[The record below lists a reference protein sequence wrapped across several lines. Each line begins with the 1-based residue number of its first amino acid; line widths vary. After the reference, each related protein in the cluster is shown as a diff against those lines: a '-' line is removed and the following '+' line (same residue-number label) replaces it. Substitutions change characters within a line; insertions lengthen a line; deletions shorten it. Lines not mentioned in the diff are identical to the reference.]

1 MADEKKGITVKI
13 DADLHAEIKQFI
25 EQNGMTM
32 ADFVS
37 QALYNELHPKIQP
50 QEVKNMGPTR
60 TMAFQMPEDMFQ
72 RLKDY
77 LRRHNIT
84 QKEFVL
90 GLVEAEIKRD
100 EELINAQNAAKLD
113 EAAEEEEPDY
123 EESEGEDEDL
133 DDEESEDEDEEL
145 DDEESEDED
154 EKLDNEES
162 EDEAEELDNE
172 DAKDEDEELG
182 NEESEG
188 EDKDLDNEE
197 SEDEDE
203 ELDDEESEDE
213 DEELD
218 DEESEDEDEEL
229 DDEESEDE
237 DLSEE
242 QDEDFSMA
250 M

>member
-13 DADLHAEIKQFI
+13 DASLHAEIREFI
-25 EQNGMTM
+25 EANGMTM

-77 LRRHNIT
+77 LHRHGIT

-90 GLVEAEIKRD
+90 GLVEAEIRRD

-113 EAAEEEEPDY
+113 ETAENISDEKAEIIGEELEDIEEPDEDETEDEDFDEDMDDI
-123 EESEGEDEDL
+123 EEPDEDEDL
-133 DDEESEDEDEEL
+133 DDEET
-145 DDEESEDED
+145 
-154 EKLDNEES
+154 
-162 EDEAEELDNE
+162 
-172 DAKDEDEELG
+172 
-182 NEESEG
+182 
-188 EDKDLDNEE
+188 
-197 SEDEDE
+197 EDEDE

-213 DEELD
+213 DEEID
-218 DEESEDEDEEL
+218 DEESEGEDEE
-229 DDEESEDE
+229 
-237 DLSEE
+237 LSEE

>member
-1 MADEKKGITVKI
+1 MAEEKKGITVKI
-13 DADLHAEIKQFI
+13 DASLHAEIRQFI

-32 ADFVS
+32 AEFVS

-100 EELINAQNAAKLD
+100 EELINAQNAAKFD
-113 EAAEEEEPDY
+113 EAA
-123 EESEGEDEDL
+123 
-133 DDEESEDEDEEL
+133 EDEEL
-145 DDEESEDED
+145 DDEESEG
-154 EKLDNEES
+154 
-162 EDEAEELDNE
+162 
-172 DAKDEDEELG
+172 EDEE
-182 NEESEG
+182 
-188 EDKDLDNEE
+188 LDNEE

-203 ELDDEESEDE
+203 ELDNEESEDE
-213 DEELD
+213 DEEFD
-218 DEESEDEDEEL
+218 DEEFDDEEFEDEEFT
-229 DDEESEDE
+229 EEE
-237 DLSEE
+237 
-242 QDEDFSMA
+242 
-250 M
+250 

>member
-1 MADEKKGITVKI
+1 MAEEKKGITVKI
-13 DADLHAEIKQFI
+13 DADLHAEIREFI
-25 EQNGMTM
+25 EANGMTM

-37 QALYNELHPKIQP
+37 KALYIELHPKIQP

-77 LRRHNIT
+77 LHRHGIT

-90 GLVEAEIKRD
+90 GLVEAEIRRD

-113 EAAEEEEPDY
+113 EAAEDEEPDY
-123 EESEGEDEDL
+123 EESEGESEEL
-133 DDEESEDEDEEL
+133 NDEESEDEDEE
-145 DDEESEDED
+145 
-154 EKLDNEES
+154 
-162 EDEAEELDNE
+162 
-172 DAKDEDEELG
+172 
-182 NEESEG
+182 
-188 EDKDLDNEE
+188 LDNEE

-213 DEELD
+213 SEELGN
-218 DEESEDEDEEL
+218 EESEG
-229 DDEESEDE
+229 EDE

>member
-50 QEVKNMGPTR
+50 QEVKNMGPMR

-77 LRRHNIT
+77 LHEHNMT

-90 GLVEAEIKRD
+90 GLVEAELNRDQELKNAQTAAAGETVSNEKAEIIGEELEDIEEPDVD
-100 EELINAQNAAKLD
+100 EELDGD
-113 EAAEEEEPDY
+113 EF
-123 EESEGEDEDL
+123 EDEDF
-133 DDEESEDEDEEL
+133 DEDMNDIEEPDEDEEL
-145 DDEESEDED
+145 DDDESEDED
-154 EKLDNEES
+154 FDEDMDDIEEADEDEEQDETESLDDSGESEENDDLS
-162 EDEAEELDNE
+162 EDEAE
-172 DAKDEDEELG
+172 DE
-182 NEESEG
+182 S
-188 EDKDLDNEE
+188 
-197 SEDEDE
+197 
-203 ELDDEESEDE
+203 
-213 DEELD
+213 
-218 DEESEDEDEEL
+218 
-229 DDEESEDE
+229 
-237 DLSEE
+237 
-242 QDEDFSMA
+242 FSMA

>member
-13 DADLHAEIKQFI
+13 DAALHAEIREFI
-25 EQNGMTM
+25 ESNGMTM
-32 ADFVS
+32 AEFVS

-77 LRRHNIT
+77 LHRHGIT

-90 GLVEAEIKRD
+90 GLVEAEIRRD

-113 EAAEEEEPDY
+113 ETTEDISDEETENEAEDFDND
-123 EESEGEDEDL
+123 ESEDENEEL
-133 DDEESEDEDEEL
+133 DNDESEDEDEEL
-145 DDEESEDED
+145 DDEESADES
-154 EKLDNEES
+154 EELDNEES
-162 EDEAEELDNE
+162 EDEDEELDNE
-172 DAKDEDEELG
+172 ESEDEDE
-182 NEESEG
+182 
-188 EDKDLDNEE
+188 DLDNEE

-203 ELDDEESEDE
+203 ELDNEESEAE
-213 DEELD
+213 DEA
-218 DEESEDEDEEL
+218 
-229 DDEESEDE
+229 
-237 DLSEE
+237 
-242 QDEDFSMA
+242 FSMA

>member
-1 MADEKKGITVKI
+1 MAEEKKGITVKI
-13 DADLHAEIKQFI
+13 DADLHAEIRRFI

-32 ADFVS
+32 AEFVS

-77 LRRHNIT
+77 LHRHGIT

-113 EAAEEEEPDY
+113 ETTEDISDEETEDEAEDFDN
-123 EESEGEDEDL
+123 EESEDEDEEFDN
-133 DDEESEDEDEEL
+133 EESEDEDEEL
-145 DDEESEDED
+145 DNEESEDED
-154 EKLDNEES
+154 EELDNDES
-162 EDEAEELDNE
+162 EDE
-172 DAKDEDEELG
+172 DEE
-182 NEESEG
+182 
-188 EDKDLDNEE
+188 LDNEE

-218 DEESEDEDEEL
+218 DEESEGEDEEL
-229 DDEESEDE
+229 DDEESEVEDE
-237 DLSEE
+237 A
-242 QDEDFSMA
+242 FSTA

>member
-1 MADEKKGITVKI
+1 MAEEKKGITVKI
-13 DADLHAEIKQFI
+13 DADLHAEIRQFI

-32 ADFVS
+32 AEFVS

-50 QEVKNMGPTR
+50 QEVKNTMPTR

-77 LRRHNIT
+77 LHRHGIT

-113 EAAEEEEPDY
+113 EAAE
-123 EESEGEDEDL
+123 DENEKI
-133 DDEESEDEDEEL
+133 DDEETEDEYEE
-145 DDEESEDED
+145 
-154 EKLDNEES
+154 
-162 EDEAEELDNE
+162 
-172 DAKDEDEELG
+172 
-182 NEESEG
+182 
-188 EDKDLDNEE
+188 LDNEE

-203 ELDDEESEDE
+203 ELDNDESEDDDEELNDEESEDE

-218 DEESEDEDEEL
+218 DDESEDEDEELNDEESEYEDEELGDDESEDEYEEL

>member
-13 DADLHAEIKQFI
+13 DAGLHAEIRQYI

-32 ADFVS
+32 AEFVS

-50 QEVKNMGPTR
+50 QEVKYMGPTR
-60 TMAFQMPEDMFQ
+60 TMAFQMPEEMFQ

-84 QKEFVL
+84 QKDFVL
-90 GLVEAEIKRD
+90 GLVEAELKRD
-100 EELINAQNAAKLD
+100 QEIRAETVNELNKARD
-113 EAAEEEEPDY
+113 
-123 EESEGEDEDL
+123 GEDEAESEDFDEEL

-145 DDEESEDED
+145 DDD
-154 EKLDNEES
+154 
-162 EDEAEELDNE
+162 
-172 DAKDEDEELG
+172 
-182 NEESEG
+182 
-188 EDKDLDNEE
+188 E

-213 DEELD
+213 DEELNDEESEDEDEDLD
-218 DEESEDEDEEL
+218 DEESEDEDEEQS
-229 DDEESEDE
+229 ESEPVSDE
-237 DLSEE
+237 A
-242 QDEDFSMA
+242 FSMA

>member
-1 MADEKKGITVKI
+1 MAEEKKGITVKI
-13 DADLHAEIKQFI
+13 DAALHAEIRQFI

-77 LRRHNIT
+77 LHRHGIT

-90 GLVEAEIKRD
+90 GLVEAEIRRD
-100 EELINAQNAAKLD
+100 EELINAQNAAKLNETAENISD
-113 EAAEEEEPDY
+113 EKAEIIGEELEDIEEP
-123 EESEGEDEDL
+123 
-133 DDEESEDEDEEL
+133 
-145 DDEESEDED
+145 
-154 EKLDNEES
+154 
-162 EDEAEELDNE
+162 
-172 DAKDEDEELG
+172 
-182 NEESEG
+182 
-188 EDKDLDNEE
+188 
-197 SEDEDE
+197 DEDE

-218 DEESEDEDEEL
+218 NEESEDENEEL
-229 DDEESEDE
+229 SDDESEVEDE
-237 DLSEE
+237 A
-242 QDEDFSMA
+242 FSIA

>member
-1 MADEKKGITVKI
+1 MAEEKKGITVKI
-13 DADLHAEIKQFI
+13 NAALHAEIRQFI

-77 LRRHNIT
+77 LHRHGIT

-113 EAAEEEEPDY
+113 ETAENISDEKAEIIGEELEDIEEPD
-123 EESEGEDEDL
+123 EDET
-133 DDEESEDEDEEL
+133 
-145 DDEESEDED
+145 
-154 EKLDNEES
+154 
-162 EDEAEELDNE
+162 
-172 DAKDEDEELG
+172 
-182 NEESEG
+182 
-188 EDKDLDNEE
+188 
-197 SEDEDE
+197 EDEDE

-213 DEELD
+213 DEEID
-218 DEESEDEDEEL
+218 DEESEGEDEE
-229 DDEESEDE
+229 
-237 DLSEE
+237 LSEE

>member
-13 DADLHAEIKQFI
+13 DASLHAEIREFI
-25 EQNGMTM
+25 EANGMTM

-77 LRRHNIT
+77 LHRHGIT

-113 EAAEEEEPDY
+113 ETAENISDENWAHRPTAPTLIAPSPAIIMVSIMLPVVISRFCRATGRAIAAVFPRNSRQGNLSFTVFSLLKCNGMITHEKRQCKNLCAPLLY
-123 EESEGEDEDL
+123 FLKIWMFVTFVSEFMSNRDI
-133 DDEESEDEDEEL
+133 
-145 DDEESEDED
+145 
-154 EKLDNEES
+154 
-162 EDEAEELDNE
+162 
-172 DAKDEDEELG
+172 
-182 NEESEG
+182 
-188 EDKDLDNEE
+188 
-197 SEDEDE
+197 
-203 ELDDEESEDE
+203 
-213 DEELD
+213 
-218 DEESEDEDEEL
+218 
-229 DDEESEDE
+229 
-237 DLSEE
+237 
-242 QDEDFSMA
+242 FS
-250 M
+250 

>member
-50 QEVKNMGPTR
+50 QEVKNMGPMR

-77 LRRHNIT
+77 LHEHNMT

-90 GLVEAEIKRD
+90 GLVEAELNRD
-100 EELINAQNAAKLD
+100 QELKNAQTAATGETVSNEKAEIIGEELEDI
-113 EAAEEEEPDY
+113 EEPDV
-123 EESEGEDEDL
+123 EEEFDGDEFEDEDFDEDM
-133 DDEESEDEDEEL
+133 DDIEEPDEDEEL
-145 DDEESEDED
+145 DDDESEDKDFDEDMDDTEEADED
-154 EKLDNEES
+154 EEQDETESLDDSGESEENDDLS
-162 EDEAEELDNE
+162 EDEAE
-172 DAKDEDEELG
+172 DE
-182 NEESEG
+182 S
-188 EDKDLDNEE
+188 
-197 SEDEDE
+197 
-203 ELDDEESEDE
+203 
-213 DEELD
+213 
-218 DEESEDEDEEL
+218 
-229 DDEESEDE
+229 
-237 DLSEE
+237 
-242 QDEDFSMA
+242 FSMA

>member
-1 MADEKKGITVKI
+1 MAEEKKGITVKI
-13 DADLHAEIKQFI
+13 DASFHAEIRQFI

-32 ADFVS
+32 AEFVS

-113 EAAEEEEPDY
+113 EAAE
-123 EESEGEDEDL
+123 
-133 DDEESEDEDEEL
+133 DEDEEL
-145 DDEESEDED
+145 D
-154 EKLDNEES
+154 N
-162 EDEAEELDNE
+162 
-172 DAKDEDEELG
+172 
-182 NEESEG
+182 
-188 EDKDLDNEE
+188 
-197 SEDEDE
+197 
-203 ELDDEESEDE
+203 EESEDE

>member
-1 MADEKKGITVKI
+1 MAEEKKGITVKI
-13 DADLHAEIKQFI
+13 DAALHAEIRQFI

-32 ADFVS
+32 AEFVS

-77 LRRHNIT
+77 LHRHGIT

-90 GLVEAEIKRD
+90 GLVEAEIRRD
-100 EELINAQNAAKLD
+100 EELINAQNAAKFD
-113 EAAEEEEPDY
+113 ETAENISDEKAEIIGEELENIEEPDEDEDFDEDMDDIEEPDNDEDLDD
-123 EESEGEDEDL
+123 EESEDEDEELDNEESKVEDEDL

-145 DDEESEDED
+145 D
-154 EKLDNEES
+154 N
-162 EDEAEELDNE
+162 
-172 DAKDEDEELG
+172 
-182 NEESEG
+182 
-188 EDKDLDNEE
+188 
-197 SEDEDE
+197 
-203 ELDDEESEDE
+203 EESEDE

>member
-1 MADEKKGITVKI
+1 MAEEKKGITVKI
-13 DADLHAEIKQFI
+13 DAALHAEIRQFI

-77 LRRHNIT
+77 LHRHGIT

-90 GLVEAEIKRD
+90 GLVEAEIRRD
-100 EELINAQNAAKLD
+100 EELINAQNAAKLNETAENISD
-113 EAAEEEEPDY
+113 EKAEIIGEELEDIEEPDEDETEDEDFDEDMDDI
-123 EESEGEDEDL
+123 EEPDEDEDL
-133 DDEESEDEDEEL
+133 DDEET
-145 DDEESEDED
+145 
-154 EKLDNEES
+154 
-162 EDEAEELDNE
+162 
-172 DAKDEDEELG
+172 
-182 NEESEG
+182 
-188 EDKDLDNEE
+188 
-197 SEDEDE
+197 EDEDE

-218 DEESEDEDEEL
+218 NEESEDENEEL
-229 DDEESEDE
+229 SDDESEVEDE
-237 DLSEE
+237 A
-242 QDEDFSMA
+242 FSIA